1 VVEVSVREKGRAV
14 ALTTRIAGFYLRDV
28 IRRTASTDID
38 EVPAAP
44 ELLTTQWLTAALCAQ
59 HPDARVES
67 FTLTEGSNGTSSRR
81 GLTVRYNEAGTA
93 AGLPTALFTK
103 STAALTMRVVCGL
116 CQLLEN
122 ESGFYR
128 RIRSEL
134 DMEAPCAYH
143 AAFDPR
149 SYRSLFVLEDVVATK
164 GATFGN
170 PLTRE
175 LDRAM
180 AEDMVSQL
188 AIYHGAYW
196 DSPRLRSDFQ
206 WLLTGADWHTTMNN
220 MINTGRMFRNGL
232 ARGADVIPRE
242 LRSRQD
248 ELWPGLFRAM
258 ALHARTPQTLLH
270 ADVHAG
276 NWYVTGDGR
285 MGLYDW
291 QCTLRGN
298 WALDFAYATMS
309 ALTIEQ
315 RREWERDLLE
325 FYLDRLQAAGGVAP
339 GFNEAW
345 LQYRQQTFQG
355 VFAWVGTLGQGRMQ
369 PDMQPREI
377 SIANV
382 ERILQ
387 AVVDLESLDSLAQ

>member
-1 VVEVSVREKGRAV
+1 MVEVSIREKGRAV

-28 IRRTASTDID
+28 ISRTAATEIG

-44 ELLTTQWLTAALCAQ
+44 ELLTEQWLTAALCAQ

-67 FTLTEGSNGTSSRR
+67 FSLTEGSNGTSSRR

-93 AGLPTALFTK
+93 AELPTELFTK

-116 CQLLEN
+116 CALLGN

-128 RIRSEL
+128 RIRPEL
-134 DMEAPCAYH
+134 DMEAPWAYH

-170 PLTRE
+170 PLTRV

-180 AEDMVSQL
+180 AEDMVGQL

-196 DSPRLRSDFQ
+196 DSPRLRTDFD
-206 WLLTGADWHTTMNN
+206 WLLTGEQWHTTMNN

-232 ARGADVIPRE
+232 ARGAEVMPAE

-258 ALHARTPQTLLH
+258 ALHADTPQTLLH

-298 WALDFAYATMS
+298 WALDFAYAIMS

-325 FYLDRLQAAGGVAP
+325 FYLDRLRAAGGAAP

-369 PDMQPREI
+369 PDMQPRDI